1 MKISF
6 LTSTHINFDDRI
18 YYHLAYSLQK
28 HGHTVEI
35 ISSLNELQSNNTV
48 LFNSFNG
55 NSITRKNKI
64 KTFINKLLL
73 FNPQIIICSEPLT
86 VIAAKKYSKNKHVKI
101 IYDITEWYPSKK
113 NLINY
118 SIITKGFHFCKYL
131 LINVYAGFCSDGFIF
146 GEYFKGKPFKFLF
159 PKTPAILLTYYPR
172 LNLFNPVKPAL
183 KANTLKLCYSG
194 KISIEKGFVNLL
206 NVIHRLLEVDKDL
219 KIELKIVGWYYE
231 KDKIEIQNK
240 IEEIQ
245 NKIDIVFYK
254 KQDLKEYINLIK
266 DTDIF
271 IELRSKEFENSHC
284 LPIKLFYYL
293 ALERPVIYTNLKAIQ
308 KEVEINKFGYLVN
321 PKDSN
326 NIAKIITNY
335 LNNKELYYKHCS
347 NAKSYFR
354 TYYNWEQIEGN
365 FINYIEKFEKI

>member
-18 YYHLAYSLQK
+18 YYHLAQSLQK
-28 HGHTVEI
+28 YGHTVEI
-35 ISSLNELQSNNTV
+35 ISSLNEFQSNKTV

-55 NSITRKNKI
+55 NLISRKDKI
-64 KTFINKLLL
+64 NTFINKLLL
-73 FNPQIIICSEPLT
+73 FDPQVIICSEPLT
-86 VIAAKKYSKNKHVKI
+86 VIAAKKYSKNKKVKI

-118 SIITKGFHFCKYL
+118 PIITKGFHFFKYL
-131 LINVYAGFCSDGFIF
+131 LINVYAGLCSDGFIF

-172 LNLFNPVKPAL
+172 LNLFNPIKPAL
-183 KANTLKLCYSG
+183 KTNTLKLCYSG
-194 KISIEKGFVNLL
+194 KISIEKGFENLL
-206 NVIHRLLEVDKDL
+206 NVINRLLDVNKDL
-219 KIELKIVGWYYE
+219 KIELKIIGWFYK
-231 KDKIEIQNK
+231 KDKKIIQNK
-240 IEEIQ
+240 IEKIQ
-245 NKIDIVFYK
+245 HKIDIVFYK
-254 KQDLKEYINLIK
+254 KQDLKDYIDLIK

-271 IELRSKEFENSHC
+271 IELRSKDIENSHC
-284 LPIKLFYYL
+284 LPIKLFYYI

-321 PKDSN
+321 PKKPN
-326 NIAKIITNY
+326 KIAKIITNY
-335 LNNKELYYKHCS
+335 LNNKDLYYKHCS

-354 TYYNWEQIEGN
+354 EHYNWEKIEGN